1 MKSGESRFG
10 ACWLAAT
17 LFVAVLVVYGNNWH
31 GAFILDDVPWI
42 LNNQN
47 IHALWPLW
55 KPLLNTSRPVV
66 QWSLALNYAM
76 GGLNVVGY
84 HLVNNLLHALTAL
97 VLFGV
102 VRRTLRMEKLAP
114 TFGDAADGVGFAVAL
129 LWALHPLD
137 TESVTYVIQ
146 RSESLAGLFAV
157 LTLYCVIRGATAERA
172 IGWELAGHTFL
183 RVGCGVETGGDSG
196 SCVGAGV
203 RLDIPRGDDGR
214 NSGASAGG
222 YTSG

>member
-1 MKSGESRFG
+1 
-10 ACWLAAT
+10 
-17 LFVAVLVVYGNNWH
+17 
-31 GAFILDDVPWI
+31 
-42 LNNQN
+42 
-47 IHALWPLW
+47 
-55 KPLLNTSRPVV
+55 
-66 QWSLALNYAM
+66 M

-84 HLVNNLLHALTAL
+84 HLVNNLIHALTAL

-102 VRRTLRMEKLAP
+102 VRRTLRTERLAP
-114 TFGDAADGVGFAVAL
+114 IFGNAADGVGFAVAL

-172 IGWELAGHTFL
+172 IGWELCGRACL
-183 RVGCGVETGGDSG
+183 RAGCGIETGGDDR

-203 RLDIPRGDDGR
+203 RLDIPRGDDVEAMAQALAAIR
-214 NSGASAGG
+214 RAGG
-222 YTSG
+222 QLVVGRRLPLCRQNGMDGQRGRGVGQPRDPMA